1 MTVSRRNLLADGGA
15 GLVAAGCAP
24 VAARLTERT
33 KPLTAPRPTDSPNRR
48 LADRLT
54 FGPRPGDLAEMES
67 LGQEV
72 WIKRE
77 LAADRP
83 DPLPLTLQLHRLDA
97 LWMDPHEMWDLPE
110 NMIVGQLQQAAILH
124 AVHGPNGFQERLVD
138 FWTNHFN
145 IYGRKGLAAF
155 RIGRIMQTAI
165 RPNALG
171 NFGTMLRSV
180 AHAPAMLVYLDNQ
193 VNVQGVPNEN
203 YARELMELHTLGV
216 HGGYTQRDVREVA
229 RCFTGWSMERRFLR
243 KKGAFVFNEDRHD
256 NGEKL
261 VLGHRIPAGGGQ
273 RDADIVLDILAQH
286 PATAQLVCGKLAR
299 AFVGEDA
306 PKHVDRMAKSFI
318 ASSGDI
324 RNVLGPLLLSDA
336 IVDSPPVFKRP
347 FDYLASAVRVLGG
360 ITDGS
365 AAIQDHLAKMG
376 QPLYQWP
383 MPDGFPNEP
392 EAWAGSTL
400 GRWNFAFVLTENRLT
415 GTAIDWNGLEAT
427 NPKAT
432 ASAISGQSVTFD
444 GTVPEAAALA
454 LCSPEFQWR

>member
-1 MTVSRRNLLADGGA
+1 
-15 GLVAAGCAP
+15 
-24 VAARLTERT
+24 
-33 KPLTAPRPTDSPNRR
+33 
-48 LADRLT
+48 
-54 FGPRPGDLAEMES
+54 
-67 LGQEV
+67 
-72 WIKRE
+72 
-77 LAADRP
+77 
-83 DPLPLTLQLHRLDA
+83 
-97 LWMDPHEMWDLPE
+97 
-110 NMIVGQLQQAAILH
+110 
-124 AVHGPNGFQERLVD
+124 
-138 FWTNHFN
+138 
-145 IYGRKGLAAF
+145 
-155 RIGRIMQTAI
+155 
-165 RPNALG
+165 
-171 NFGTMLRSV
+171 
-180 AHAPAMLVYLDNQ
+180 MLVYLDNQ

-286 PATAQLVCGKLAR
+286 PATAQFVCGKLAR

-432 ASAISGQSVTFD
+432 ASAISGQSATFD